1 MAKIKFDMEEAFK
14 TIPEEPKGFKDF
26 CIRQFVPIAIF
37 YRRNGKLSDCTCG
50 KCGENFVTDNVPVR
64 KAAATC
70 PVCGHKEWKRDV
82 KQHWDD
88 RAVGMVQRTTD
99 NNIVIRLYRIHR
111 HFQQY
116 TVAAQTIT
124 ECRRY
129 FLYLG
134 DAFKVYNGSVYT
146 SRGWERR
153 WGEKECKEL
162 WIENL
167 YPGWKAEIENSNLK
181 YFDADSICGKRTNDD
196 EKVKGMIAFA
206 NNPAIEM
213 YAKSGM
219 KGLVRHLVAKEGKTK
234 YVNRRGKVRGY
245 YSGYTFANQIGLSLQ
260 VPYVQEIVTNEASA
274 KVREIDIK
282 GQKFI
287 IRKPKA
293 EVTEENVYTLQ
304 FLDFLSDIDKY
315 LDGSSENILDKLEKL
330 IKDEKITKELI
341 DTYISLYPTKVYKNL
356 YETGVVYAIAQ
367 G

>member
-1 MAKIKFDMEEAFK
+1 MLYGYLIENFKPYEPIFTADIDIDMVGNSLR
-14 TIPEEPKGFKDF
+14 PKLKELCDS
-26 CIRQFVPIAIF
+26 
-37 YRRNGKLSDCTCG
+37 GKL
-50 KCGENFVTDNVPVR
+50 
-64 KAAATC
+64 
-70 PVCGHKEWKRDV
+70 
-82 KQHWDD
+82 
-88 RAVGMVQRTTD
+88 
-99 NNIVIRLYRIHR
+99 
-111 HFQQY
+111 
-116 TVAAQTIT
+116 
-124 ECRRY
+124 CRY
-129 FLYLG
+129 EAGVYYLPS
-134 DAFKVYNGSVYT
+134 KM
-146 SRGWERR
+146 
-153 WGEKECKEL
+153 KL
-162 WIENL
+162 
-167 YPGWKAEIENSNLK
+167 
-181 YFDADSICGKRTNDD
+181 
-196 EKVKGMIAFA
+196 
-206 NNPAIEM
+206 
-213 YAKSGM
+213 
-219 KGLVRHLVAKEGKTK
+219 KGLTPISASAVARSR

-356 YETGVVYAIAQ
+356 YETGVVYAITQ

>member
-1 MAKIKFDMEEAFK
+1 MLYEYLIENFKPNEPIFTADIDIDMVGNSLR
-14 TIPEEPKGFKDF
+14 PKLKELCDS
-26 CIRQFVPIAIF
+26 
-37 YRRNGKLSDCTCG
+37 GKLCRYEAGVYYLPG
-50 KCGENFVTDNVPVR
+50 KM
-64 KAAATC
+64 K
-70 PVCGHKEWKRDV
+70 
-82 KQHWDD
+82 
-88 RAVGMVQRTTD
+88 
-99 NNIVIRLYRIHR
+99 L
-111 HFQQY
+111 
-116 TVAAQTIT
+116 
-124 ECRRY
+124 
-129 FLYLG
+129 
-134 DAFKVYNGSVYT
+134 
-146 SRGWERR
+146 
-153 WGEKECKEL
+153 
-162 WIENL
+162 
-167 YPGWKAEIENSNLK
+167 
-181 YFDADSICGKRTNDD
+181 
-196 EKVKGMIAFA
+196 
-206 NNPAIEM
+206 
-213 YAKSGM
+213 
-219 KGLVRHLVAKEGKTK
+219 KGLTPISASAVARSR

-356 YETGVVYAIAQ
+356 YETGVVYAITQ